1 MAISEGVERK
11 RGGEAAGRAVRGGLV
26 NTESV
31 QGFPTVLDTN
41 RILL

>member
-1 MAISEGVERK
+1 MAIGDGVERK

-26 NTESV
+26 TTQNV
-31 QGFPTVLDTN
+31 QGFPIVLDTN